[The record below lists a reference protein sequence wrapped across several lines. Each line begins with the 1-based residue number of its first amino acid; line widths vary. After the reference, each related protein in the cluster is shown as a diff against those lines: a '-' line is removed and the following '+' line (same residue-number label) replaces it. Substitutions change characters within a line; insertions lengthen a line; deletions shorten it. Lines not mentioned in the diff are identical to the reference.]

1 MSVAPQ
7 FDGDPF
13 QLRLAVAFI
22 LQETGIEAHSLYGLI
37 RIQHLIANHE
47 NDSND
52 IMQLIA
58 ERAGDV
64 AHAAGIGI
72 ALLEGERLVY
82 RAGVGTAAASMDKN
96 LTAVLSASADGHP
109 RTEILRVENAETD
122 SRIEAD
128 ICRQF
133 GASALL
139 MLPIY
144 QGRISAGVLAVLFN
158 ERHTFRD
165 REVRTYQLMARL
177 VGESTSHQV
186 EDKVEYK
193 RSLTANQLT
202 VPQAILRMTA
212 EMQKV
217 SRSQSVREPERRTG
231 IVGASPAAAV
241 RDWSSCWNL
250 LRAGPL
256 MRQAFRRASLNKLYW
271 KLGSVPIVIALLAV
285 CGWIG
290 YRHRPL
296 PVSDSAIPRV
306 SPAEPQVPPV
316 LTPEKQPKVQR
327 GAGNNPPKSAFKRKR
342 IGVNEVDYVT
352 DDVTVR
358 QFGPTSALKE
368 RRSRNAQ
375 APIKSDISER
385 AARLDHPPD
394 KSR

>member
-1 MSVAPQ
+1 MRAASQ

-13 QLRLAVAFI
+13 QLRLALGFI

-37 RIQHLIANHE
+37 RIQHLIANHQ
-47 NDSND
+47 NDPDD
-52 IMQLIA
+52 IMQMIA
-58 ERAGDV
+58 ERVRDV
-64 AHAAGIGI
+64 AHATGIGI

-82 RAGVGTAAASMDKN
+82 RAGVGMAAAGMDKN
-96 LTAVLSASADGHP
+96 LTAVLGASADGHP

-133 GASALL
+133 EASALL

-144 QGRISAGVLAVLFN
+144 QGRISAGVLTVLFT
-158 ERHTFRD
+158 EPHTFRD

-177 VGESTSHQV
+177 IGESTSYQV
-186 EDKVEYK
+186 EEKVEYK
-193 RSLTANQLT
+193 RTARQST
-202 VPQAILRMTA
+202 VSQAILRMTA
-212 EMQKV
+212 EMQRV
-217 SRSQSVREPERRTG
+217 SPSQTVREPERRTG

-250 LRAGPL
+250 LRAGPPL
-256 MRQAFRRASLNKLYW
+256 RQVFRRGSLNKLYW

-296 PVSDSAIPRV
+296 PVSDSAIPRG
-306 SPAEPQVPPV
+306 SPAELQVPPR
-316 LTPEKQPKVQR
+316 LTSEQQPKVQR
-327 GAGNNPPKSAFKRKR
+327 GAGNTPPKFAFKRKR
-342 IGVNEVDYVT
+342 IGENEVDYVT
-352 DDVTVR
+352 DDVTIR
-358 QFGPTSALKE
+358 QFGPTLALKA
-368 RRSRNAQ
+368 RRSRNEQ
-375 APIKSDISER
+375 AAIGSDISER
-385 AARLDHPPD
+385 ATRLDHEPD